1 MKNLSL
7 VKGKYK
13 QQKNRKRLVRNVTIL
28 ILALNSLFLSA
39 QVKFDASVS
48 KTKLGLNE
56 RLRVDFVMNQNGD
69 NFSPP
74 DFENFQI
81 IGGPNQSI
89 KTSYVNGERS
99 FSKTYSY
106 FLQPLKKG
114 SIRIKQASIEID
126 GEEYKSLPIEV
137 LITDSVSQP
146 SESVTQYYNDDDIE
160 LRALISKG
168 SPYLNEPITVIYKLY
183 YKAPINI
190 SDARE
195 TETPNYKDFW
205 SQTIKIPQLKVQREI
220 YKGQN
225 YNVVE
230 WRKVVLYPQK
240 SGQLEIS
247 PLSLNLV
254 LDVPTDKRDFFGNV
268 IYDQTSQFIS
278 TGMRRITVKDLPLNN
293 KPSSFTGAVG
303 QFEFDVILN
312 KSSLRATESFQ
323 AELKVKGEGNLKLFD
338 LPDLLVP
345 SSMELFEPQ
354 REESIN
360 TNLSGMSGSVTKL
373 FTVIPRFQGSFPIE
387 EVEFSYFDPQLESY
401 KTLKSPRLTV
411 DVFDG
416 PTIANSSSNNTN
428 VITPNDSFRFIK
440 TKANLIKIDN
450 SKFFESQLFYVLVSS
465 PFAMVIAF
473 VMLTAYTRT
482 RKSST
487 IELQK
492 AQEKEINKM
501 IDAAK
506 KSLND
511 KNIFYDLIEKA
522 LLKTLFLKF
531 SINIENFN
539 KEKIK
544 SISRDKGVDEKTIS
558 KIIQLIENCESAK
571 YSRSS
576 NSIMNNDLNNA
587 REVINLILKNK

>member
-1 MKNLSL
+1 M
-7 VKGKYK
+7 
-13 QQKNRKRLVRNVTIL
+13 T
-28 ILALNSLFLSA
+28 LALNSLFLSA
-39 QVKFDASVS
+39 QVNFDASVS

-114 SIRIKQASIEID
+114 SIIIKQASIEID

-268 IYDQTSQFIS
+268 IYDQTTQIIS
-278 TGMRRITVKDLPLNN
+278 TGMRTINVKDLPLNN

-323 AELKVKGEGNLKLFD
+323 AELEVKGEGNLKLFD
-338 LPDLLVP
+338 LPDLQVP

-387 EVEFSYFDPQLESY
+387 ELEFSYFDPQLESY
-401 KTLKSPRLTV
+401 RILKSPRLTV

-416 PTIANSSSNNTN
+416 PTITNSSLNNTN
-428 VITPNDSFRFIK
+428 VIKPNDSFRFIK
-440 TKANLIKIDN
+440 TKTNLIKIDN
-450 SKFFESQLFYVLVSS
+450 SRFFESQLFYVLVSS
-465 PFAMVIAF
+465 PFAMVITF

-487 IELQK
+487 IKLQK

-511 KNIFYDLIEKA
+511 KKIFYDLIEKA
-522 LLKTLFLKF
+522 LLKTLLLKF

-576 NSIMNNDLNNA
+576 NSIMNNDLNNV
-587 REVINLILKNK
+587 REVTKLILKNN

>member
-1 MKNLSL
+1 MAKYSPTSPYYKTPNLNGNL
-7 VKGKYK
+7 GIYEP
-13 QQKNRKRLVRNVTIL
+13 RT
-28 ILALNSLFLSA
+28 
-39 QVKFDASVS
+39 FD
-48 KTKLGLNE
+48 
-56 RLRVDFVMNQNGD
+56 
-69 NFSPP
+69 
-74 DFENFQI
+74 
-81 IGGPNQSI
+81 
-89 KTSYVNGERS
+89 
-99 FSKTYSY
+99 
-106 FLQPLKKG
+106 
-114 SIRIKQASIEID
+114 
-126 GEEYKSLPIEV
+126 
-137 LITDSVSQP
+137 
-146 SESVTQYYNDDDIE
+146 YNNDDIE
-160 LRALISKG
+160 LRALISKS
-168 SPYLNEPITVIYKLY
+168 SPYLNEPITVVYKLY
-183 YKAPINI
+183 YKAPIRI

-205 SQTIKIPQLKVQREI
+205 NQTIKIPQLKIKREI

-247 PLSLNLV
+247 PLSLNLM

-268 IYDQTSQFIS
+268 IYDQTSQYIS
-278 TGMRRITVKDLPLNN
+278 TGMRRINVKDLPLNN
-293 KPSSFTGAVG
+293 MPPSFTGAVG
-303 QFEFDVILN
+303 QFEFDVIID

-323 AELKVKGEGNLKLFD
+323 AELKVKGKGNLKLFD
-338 LPDLLVP
+338 LPNLLVP

-387 EVEFSYFDPQLESY
+387 EVEFSYFDPQLETY
-401 KTLKSPRLTV
+401 KTLRSSRLTV

-416 PTIANSSSNNTN
+416 PTITGSSSNNTN
-428 VITPNDSFRFIK
+428 IITPNNSFRFIK
-440 TKANLIKIDN
+440 TKSNLIKIDN
-450 SKFFESQLFYVLVSS
+450 SNFFESQLFYVLISS
-465 PFAMVIAF
+465 PFTMVIAF
-473 VMLTAYTRT
+473 ALLTAYNRT

-487 IELQK
+487 KELRRSK
-492 AQEKEINKM
+492 EKEINKM
-501 IDAAK
+501 IDAAN

-511 KNIFYDLIEKA
+511 KDEFYNLIEKA
-522 LLKTLFLKF
+522 LLKTMLLKF

-544 SISRDKGVDEKTIS
+544 SIIKGKGINEKEIS

-576 NSIMNNDLNNA
+576 NSIMNNDLKNA

>member
-1 MKNLSL
+1 M
-7 VKGKYK
+7 
-13 QQKNRKRLVRNVTIL
+13 VRNITIL

-220 YKGQN
+220 YKGQT

-254 LDVPTDKRDFFGNV
+254 LDVPTDKRDFFG
-268 IYDQTSQFIS
+268 IY
-278 TGMRRITVKDLPLNN
+278 LP
-293 KPSSFTGAVG
+293 
-303 QFEFDVILN
+303 
-312 KSSLRATESFQ
+312 
-323 AELKVKGEGNLKLFD
+323 
-338 LPDLLVP
+338 
-345 SSMELFEPQ
+345 
-354 REESIN
+354 
-360 TNLSGMSGSVTKL
+360 
-373 FTVIPRFQGSFPIE
+373 
-387 EVEFSYFDPQLESY
+387 
-401 KTLKSPRLTV
+401 
-411 DVFDG
+411 
-416 PTIANSSSNNTN
+416 
-428 VITPNDSFRFIK
+428 
-440 TKANLIKIDN
+440 
-450 SKFFESQLFYVLVSS
+450 
-465 PFAMVIAF
+465 
-473 VMLTAYTRT
+473 
-482 RKSST
+482 
-487 IELQK
+487 
-492 AQEKEINKM
+492 
-501 IDAAK
+501 
-506 KSLND
+506 
-511 KNIFYDLIEKA
+511 
-522 LLKTLFLKF
+522 
-531 SINIENFN
+531 
-539 KEKIK
+539 
-544 SISRDKGVDEKTIS
+544 
-558 KIIQLIENCESAK
+558 
-571 YSRSS
+571 
-576 NSIMNNDLNNA
+576 
-587 REVINLILKNK
+587 

>member
-1 MKNLSL
+1 M
-7 VKGKYK
+7 
-13 QQKNRKRLVRNVTIL
+13 VRNITIL
-28 ILALNSLFLSA
+28 ILALNSLFISA

-114 SIRIKQASIEID
+114 SIRIKQASVEID
-126 GEEYKSLPIEV
+126 GELYKSLPIEV

-168 SPYLNEPITVIYKLY
+168 SPYLNEPITVIYKLF

-205 SQTIKIPQLKVQREI
+205 SQIIKIPQLKVQREI

-225 YNVVE
+225 YNTVE

-254 LDVPTDKRDFFGNV
+254 LDVPTDKRDFFGNI
-268 IYDQTSQFIS
+268 IYDQTTLVIS
-278 TGMRRITVKDLPLNN
+278 TGMRTINVKDLPLKN
-293 KPSSFTGAVG
+293 KPLNFTGAVG

-338 LPDLLVP
+338 LPDLQVP

-416 PTIANSSSNNTN
+416 PTIANSSLNNTN

-450 SKFFESQLFYVLVSS
+450 SQFFESQLFYILVSS
-465 PFAMVIAF
+465 PFAIVIAF

-511 KNIFYDLIEKA
+511 KNMFYDLVEKA
-522 LLKTLFLKF
+522 LLKTLLLKF

-576 NSIMNNDLNNA
+576 NSMMNNDLKTA
-587 REVINLILKNK
+587 IEVINLIQKNK